1 MLSASCVWCGEF
13 FNCAQIKTRF
23 STRNEKSFPIEI
35 RQKVPSTWNPF
46 FSSRLLLL
54 GGRSKNFEFVKF
66 SVVSSHFSP
75 VVIIMGVWLEISYF
89 HQKMGNFLHA
99 PSGLK
104 PTKLHNNVLN
114 QSSGDFFSYK
124 FYLIF
129 FSCQFRF
136 FLVSVVILLS
146 TIIWNMKEFISLQ
159 QAIVIIVMSG
169 SEHVTTP
176 EKQFWAASKWM
187 EF

>member
-1 MLSASCVWCGEF
+1 M
-13 FNCAQIKTRF
+13 R
-23 STRNEKSFPIEI
+23 
-35 RQKVPSTWNPF
+35 KVFQLKFARKFLPLETL

-54 GGRSKNFEFVKF
+54 GGISRNFEFVKF

-75 VVIIMGVWLEISYF
+75 VVIITRVWLEISYF

-99 PSGLK
+99 PSRLK

-129 FSCQFRF
+129 FSCQFWF
-136 FLVSVVILLS
+136 FFVSVVILLS

-169 SEHVTTP
+169 RERARDDP